1 MVSAGL
7 QGAMQA
13 QGLQVS
19 SLQLQAA
26 TAAVPISASSGGS
39 ALSVPLIVGI
49 IVVGAVALL
58 CVFGAAYFGL
68 FRCCMPN
75 LAQAEEERRSAP
87 GKGNAAQND
96 VSPFFEVPKFQ
107 QTYPRPPSLISQDNP
122 AFDPG
127 RPPRAP
133 QQSEHS
139 RSRV

>member
-1 MVSAGL
+1 
-7 QGAMQA
+7 MQA
-13 QGLQVS
+13 QGLQVN

-26 TAAVPISASSGGS
+26 TAVVPISASSGGS
-39 ALSVPLIVGI
+39 ALSVPFIVGI

-87 GKGNAAQND
+87 GKVGAAQN

-133 QQSEHS
+133 QRSEHS
-139 RSRV
+139 RSCVQGVQYAL